1 MHFSLVSKM
10 ACGQVLPR
18 IGNFIFPGLE
28 QLRCPLLKLISKHIS
43 WTLSSASELIGTEL
57 LFTFSYGVSILLIKA
72 SHKPVRLCLR
82 SHMFKFKVS
91 A

>member
-28 QLRCPLLKLISKHIS
+28 QLRCPLLKLISKHLS

-57 LFTFSYGVSILLIKA
+57 PIYLI
-72 SHKPVRLCLR
+72 LR
-82 SHMFKFKVS
+82 SLHPVNKSFS
-91 A
+91 QAR